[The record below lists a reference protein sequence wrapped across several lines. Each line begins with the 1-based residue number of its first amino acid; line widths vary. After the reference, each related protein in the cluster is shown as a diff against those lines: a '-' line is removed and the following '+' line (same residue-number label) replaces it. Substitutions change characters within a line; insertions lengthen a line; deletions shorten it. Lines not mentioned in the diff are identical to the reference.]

1 MDTKKWLAETSHR
14 RITDDV
20 IAKILN
26 VTRKTANKRI
36 NDGLP
41 ADDLV
46 TISRALD
53 INPVQTLVEL
63 GHIEYDEVEA
73 FLDSDG
79 QLVATATPGQLS
91 LELARQLNPATV
103 APEIDE
109 LAAWRANSEV
119 DMADVLPPMMYSAS
133 RKSNGSTPAVPGGV
147 EDDSTVRD
155 YRPGLAAADGSI
167 DEDALQE
174 EAGVDPLD

>member
-63 GHIEYDEVEA
+63 GHIEYDEVED

-91 LELARQLNPATV
+91 LELARQLNPATI
-103 APEIDE
+103 APEIDM
-109 LAAWRANSEV
+109 LAERRAKKSHDRV
-119 DMADVLPPMMYSAS
+119 PPRPADEDNDTSLGRVAYS
-133 RKSNGSTPAVPGGV
+133 G
-147 EDDSTVRD
+147 E
-155 YRPGLAAADGSI
+155 
-167 DEDALQE
+167 DEDAQRQKE
-174 EAGVDPLD
+174 DSDFD

>member
-20 IAKILN
+20 IAQILN

-46 TISRALD
+46 TISRALG

-63 GHIEYDEVEA
+63 GHLEYDEVED

-91 LELARQLNPATV
+91 LELARQLNPATI
-103 APEIDE
+103 APELDM
-109 LAAWRANSEV
+109 LAARRAE
-119 DMADVLPPMMYSAS
+119 
-133 RKSNGSTPAVPGGV
+133 KSNDRVPPRPADEDNDTPLGAVAYSG
-147 EDDSTVRD
+147 E
-155 YRPGLAAADGSI
+155 
-167 DEDALQE
+167 DEDAQRQNE
-174 EAGVDPLD
+174 DSDFD

>member
-20 IAKILN
+20 IAQILN

-63 GHIEYDEVEA
+63 GHLEYDEVED

-79 QLVATATPGQLS
+79 QLVATASPGQLS
-91 LELARQLNPATV
+91 LELARQLNPATM
-103 APEIDE
+103 APELDE
-109 LAAWRANSEV
+109 LAARRA
-119 DMADVLPPMMYSAS
+119 VLPQ
-133 RKSNGSTPAVPGGV
+133 SNDQGHPSPGSEHDGTVRTW
-147 EDDSTVRD
+147 DSTI
-155 YRPGLAAADGSI
+155 PHAADSST
-167 DEDALQE
+167 DEDQARE
-174 EAGVDPLD
+174 ERGEDPID

>member
-63 GHIEYDEVEA
+63 GHIEYDEVED

-103 APEIDE
+103 APEIDM
-109 LAAWRANSEV
+109 LAERRAQKSHGQV
-119 DMADVLPPMMYSAS
+119 PPRPDDEDNDTPLGAVAYS
-133 RKSNGSTPAVPGGV
+133 G
-147 EDDSTVRD
+147 E
-155 YRPGLAAADGSI
+155 
-167 DEDALQE
+167 DEDAQRQKE
-174 EAGVDPLD
+174 DSDFD

>member
-20 IAKILN
+20 IAQILN

-46 TISRALD
+46 TISRALG

-63 GHIEYDEVEA
+63 GHLEYDEVED

-91 LELARQLNPATV
+91 LELARQLNPATI
-103 APEIDE
+103 APELDM
-109 LAAWRANSEV
+109 LAARRAE
-119 DMADVLPPMMYSAS
+119 
-133 RKSNGSTPAVPGGV
+133 KSNDRVPPRPDDD
-147 EDDSTVRD
+147 EDDGTVRPFD
-155 YRPGLAAADGSI
+155 WAPGTYAADSTINEQEAREAEGADPI
-167 DEDALQE
+167 D
-174 EAGVDPLD
+174 

>member
-1 MDTKKWLAETSHR
+1 MDTKKWLAETSR
-14 RITDDV
+14 QRITDDV

-63 GHIEYDEVEA
+63 GHLEYEEVED

-79 QLVATATPGQLS
+79 QLVATASPGQLS
-91 LELARQLNPATV
+91 LELARQLNPATL
-103 APEIDE
+103 APELDE
-109 LAAWRANSEV
+109 LAARRGRPSNEQV
-119 DMADVLPPMMYSAS
+119 PP
-133 RKSNGSTPAVPGGV
+133 RPTREHDGTVRRW
-147 EDDSTVRD
+147 DDST
-155 YRPGLAAADGSI
+155 PHAADSSI
-167 DEDALQE
+167 DEQE
-174 EAGVDPLD
+174 AWEKEGSDPID

>member
-1 MDTKKWLAETSHR
+1 MDTKKWLAETSHQ

-53 INPVQTLVEL
+53 INPVQTL
-63 GHIEYDEVEA
+63 A
-73 FLDSDG
+73 DS
-79 QLVATATPGQLS
+79 
-91 LELARQLNPATV
+91 
-103 APEIDE
+103 
-109 LAAWRANSEV
+109 
-119 DMADVLPPMMYSAS
+119 
-133 RKSNGSTPAVPGGV
+133 
-147 EDDSTVRD
+147 
-155 YRPGLAAADGSI
+155 SI
-167 DEDALQE
+167 DEQE
-174 EAGVDPLD
+174 AWEKEGSDPID